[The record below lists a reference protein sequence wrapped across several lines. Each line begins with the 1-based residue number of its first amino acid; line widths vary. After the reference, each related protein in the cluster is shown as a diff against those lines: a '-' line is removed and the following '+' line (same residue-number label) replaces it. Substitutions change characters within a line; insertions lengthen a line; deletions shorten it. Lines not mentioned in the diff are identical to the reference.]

1 MSTTD
6 IFNEINAEKTNYT
19 ELQNLQPNI
28 DDSQQLADDL
38 NSSSKVAGWR
48 LFVWIIA
55 SRIKDLVELFK
66 QHKDVVEKRSKELVP
81 GNTAWYQREA
91 LKFQYGDSLAWDQNT
106 LQYSYPTENLPAKI
120 VKLVS
125 ANEGSNNVVV
135 VKAAKFNGSTPEEL
149 TAPELS
155 SFQTYMNRVK
165 FAGVRIEAVSRPA
178 DIMKINLK
186 VYFDPLVINSDG
198 SLISDASVFPV
209 EDAINT
215 YLKNLPFDGK
225 FSVTELIDQIQLA
238 DGVVNPIFQSANAK
252 YGSFA
257 YAPITDYYNSNA
269 GYIKIDP
276 AFPLSNS
283 INYVPQL

>member
-1 MSTTD
+1 MSTQD
-6 IFNEINAEKTNYT
+6 IFNEINTDKNTYP

-28 DDSQQLADDL
+28 DDSQNLLDDL
-38 NSSSKVAGWR
+38 ASSSKVAFWR

-55 SRIKDLVELFK
+55 SRINDLKELFK
-66 QHKDVVEKRSKELVP
+66 QHKNAVEKRSKELVL
-81 GNTAWYQREA
+81 GNTAWYHREA
-91 LKFQYGDSLAWDQNT
+91 LKFQHGDLLAWDQNT
-106 LQYSYPTENLPAKI
+106 LQYSYPTENLAAKI

-125 ANEGSNNVVV
+125 VNEGSNNVVV
-135 VKAAKFNGSTPEEL
+135 VKAAKFNGTTPEEL

-155 SFQTYMNRVK
+155 AFQTYMNRIK
-165 FAGVRIEAVSRPA
+165 FAGVLIEVVSRPA
-178 DIMKINLK
+178 DIMKITLK

-198 SLISDASVFPV
+198 SLISDATVFPV
-209 EDAINT
+209 EDVINT
-215 YLKNLPFDGK
+215 YLKNLPFDGR
-225 FSVTELIDQIQLA
+225 FSVTALIDQIQLA
-238 DGVVNPIFQSANAK
+238 GGVVNPMFQSANAK

-257 YAPITDYYNSNA
+257 YSPITDYYNSNA